1 MQYVK
6 TKLNRNRRW
15 ARRSSSIE
23 QLTVLATLAVSS
35 LILLSSCATPLS
47 LSECNTID
55 WYSKGLSDGENGA
68 SMEKFSGYVK
78 DCSRFAVTPDREEY
92 TLGREKGLDSFC
104 TRDRGYE
111 MGLSGHEYMSVCP
124 VSRELEFRS
133 GYDPG
138 KRLHD
143 AERQIKSINSDISK
157 LEGTIADLEREIS
170 GLETKI
176 INSSDEQERW
186 TLEKGVRRSRQELI
200 ESQLEIVECS
210 NLLVAAIAE
219 YRESVH
225 EANDLGFAA
234 VEKY

>member
-1 MQYVK
+1 MH
-6 TKLNRNRRW
+6 NRDRRRP
-15 ARRSSSIE
+15 RRSFSIE

-35 LILLSSCATPLS
+35 LFFLSSCVTPLS

-55 WYSKGLSDGENGA
+55 WYTKGLADGENGV
-68 SMEKFSGYVK
+68 SMEIFSSYVE

-104 TRDRGYE
+104 TKDRGYE

-124 VSRELEFRS
+124 ESRELDFRA

-143 AERQIKSINSDISK
+143 AEHEIKSLNSSISK
-157 LEGTIADLEREIS
+157 LKSAIADLEREIS
-170 GLETKI
+170 VRETKI
-176 INSSDEQERW
+176 INTSDEGERR
-186 TLEKGVRRSRQELI
+186 TLEREIRRRVKELI
-200 ESQLEIVECS
+200 ESQLEIVEFS

-225 EANDLGFAA
+225 EATDLGFAV
-234 VEKY
+234 VEQY